1 LGEES
6 DDLDSHDS
14 KKALSHFELYLQSMD
29 EIGADIKPI
38 EKFVARLD
46 DNMPWE
52 DSLKL
57 AEKENPRLPKNTFE
71 FV

>member
-1 LGEES
+1 
-6 DDLDSHDS
+6 
-14 KKALSHFELYLQSMD
+14 MD